1 MSNKWFQE
9 NKDKFFK
16 KYSDKEILKDIEQ
29 YKFGNSNLSLTFRHF
44 FDEVMYKAV
53 GAHGELASSAY
64 QAKTPWDFINDDS
77 HIEYVLQYINRH
89 KTFFSAK
96 KDEDN
101 IKSYFRN
108 AAPRKVGQ
116 FPVKQARKII
126 FDNFPDYDLFEE
138 PLNIHDPSCGFGS
151 RMSAVLL
158 EGCNYYGT
166 DPNVELFECLHNY
179 FRFFQKYHLTRGV
192 IDIMNHGSEVF
203 VPEWENMMD
212 ISFTSPP
219 YFNLEIYSND
229 SSSSTKNYH
238 NYELWKEEYMLPT
251 CRNIKRYIKKDC
263 LAIINTKNV
272 IPRKANVF
280 KNMPKIIPIFDDFV
294 KCFESLGMARMPD
307 ISMKNKSKSW
317 NKEETFNEPIMVF
330 KKDAG

>member
-16 KYSDKEILKDIEQ
+16 KYSDKELIEDIEN
-29 YKFGNSNLSLTFRHF
+29 YKYKNGNLGKIFRHF

-53 GAHGELASSAY
+53 GNKGRPVNSTY
-64 QAKTPWDFINDDS
+64 NAKTPYDFINDDDC
-77 HIEYVLQYINRH
+77 INFCLTYISRH
-89 KTFFSAK
+89 KEFFNAN
-96 KDEDN
+96 DDDIVN

-108 AAPRKVGQ
+108 KNPRKVAQ
-116 FPVKQARKII
+116 FPVKQAQKII

-166 DPNVELFECLHNY
+166 DPNLELFVALEDYYKFLKLN
-179 FRFFQKYHLTRGV
+179 RATRGS
-192 IDIMNHGSEVF
+192 IDIRNIGSEVF

-219 YFNLEIYSND
+219 YFNLEIYSSD
-229 SSSSTKNYH
+229 KSASTKNYN
-238 NYELWKEEYMLPT
+238 NYELWKQEYMYPT
-251 CRNIKRYIKKDC
+251 CKNIKKYLKNKAVAMINIKNISK
-263 LAIINTKNV
+263 KE
-272 IPRKANVF
+272 
-280 KNMPKIIPIFDDFV
+280 PIFDDFV
-294 KCFESLGMARMPD
+294 KCFESLD
-307 ISMKNKSKSW
+307 MKRLSDAKLKINKKSF
-317 NKEETFNEPIMVF
+317 NYDETSTEPVMVF
-330 KKDAG
+330 QKI

>member
-44 FDEVMYKAV
+44 FEEVMYKAV
-53 GAHGELASSAY
+53 GAYGQVANSNYSE
-64 QAKTPWDFINDDS
+64 KTPWNFINND
-77 HIEYVLQYINRH
+77 ECVNYVEQYIIKH
-89 KTFFSAK
+89 KSFFGSLNVF
-96 KDEDN
+96 DN

-108 AAPRKVGQ
+108 QRPRKVAQ
-116 FPVKQARKII
+116 FPVKQARKLI
-126 FDNFPDYDLFEE
+126 FENFPDYDLFEE

-166 DPNVELFECLHNY
+166 DPNLELFDCLNRY
-179 FRFFQKYHLTRGV
+179 YNFLKQYHLTRGAS
-192 IDIMNHGSEVF
+192 DIRNIGSEVF

-219 YFNLEIYSND
+219 YFNLEIYSED
-229 SSSSTKNYH
+229 TGASTKNYD
-238 NYELWKEEYMLPT
+238 NYELWKQEYMVPT
-251 CRNIKRYIKKDC
+251 CKNIKTYLKKDC
-263 LAIINTKNV
+263 LALINTKN
-272 IPRKANVF
+272 ISK
-280 KNMPKIIPIFDDFV
+280 KIPIFDDFV
-294 KCFESLGMARMPD
+294 KCFEDLGMKRLNNLNVDMP
-307 ISMKNKSKSW
+307 SKKVW
-317 NKEETFNEPIMVF
+317 NNEETFNEPVMVF
-330 KKDAG
+330 QKI